1 MDRTEL
7 LQRFAKHLGY
17 SEAQAA
23 ALAADGPRARFVEA
37 LSAASAEYLFVA
49 EVLRAEH
56 CNSGYRPGDR
66 FVLDAAGNLISK
78 RCPQRLCVFLVSQ
91 LALPV
96 ALMNERLCAGLEPSG
111 IFFMRQTRCL
121 DTGVACKGYGEV
133 LVEVRAVLRRD
144 FLKAGTDGK

>member
-7 LQRFAKHLGY
+7 LKRFTIHLGY

-23 ALAADGPRARFVEA
+23 ALAADEPRARFVEA
-37 LSAASAEYLFVA
+37 LGTVGAEYLILA
-49 EVLRAEH
+49 EVLRAEN
-56 CNSGYRPGDR
+56 CNSGYVPGDR
-66 FVLDAAGNLISK
+66 FVLDVAGNLISK

-111 IFFMRQTRCL
+111 IFFMRQVHCL
-121 DTGVACKGYGEV
+121 DTGAACKGYGGV
-133 LVEVRAVLRRD
+133 LVEISAIRRRD
-144 FLKAGTDGK
+144 FLKAGPDGK